1 MINIVWIRFMNETN
15 RFWKETEGQDLVEYA
30 LIVAAIALGMIAA
43 VRGLATALNSLY
55 ESITAALALTS

>member
-1 MINIVWIRFMNETN
+1 MMNNLWLRFRNETF
-15 RFWKETEGQDLVEYA
+15 RFWRETEGQDLVEYA

-43 VRGLATALNSLY
+43 VRGLATALKSLY